1 MDHDDARPGISRIG
15 DPRVVYSNRHG
26 ALADDDVRGPRGD
39 IGRYLRFSWANGGVV
54 TVPFDGRQFHLWEMY
69 RYPIGDYSWEF
80 PRGAA
85 DPDEP
90 IEKTAARELAEETGM
105 EAQELTRM
113 GDIYADT
120 GLIAQP
126 CAVVLA
132 WLSPGAEAKPR
143 RPEPFEAV
151 AGTLAL
157 TIDELT
163 DHLRAGKIRCGL
175 TIAAFHL
182 ARLHLEERNG

>member
-1 MDHDDARPGISRIG
+1 MDREAPISRIG
-15 DPRVVYSNRHG
+15 ESRVVYSNRHG

-54 TVPFDGRQFHLWEMY
+54 IVPFDGRRFHLWEMY
-69 RYPIGDYSWEF
+69 RYPVGRYSWEF

-90 IEKTAARELAEETGM
+90 AERTAARELAEETGM
-105 EAQELTRM
+105 EARALIRLGEV
-113 GDIYADT
+113 YADS
-120 GLIAQP
+120 GLIAES

-132 WLSPGAEAKPR
+132 RLAPDAVAEPR

-151 AGTLAL
+151 AGTVAL
-157 TIDELT
+157 EADAFTDQLRTGTI
-163 DHLRAGKIRCGL
+163 HCGL
-175 TIAAFHL
+175 TIAAFCL
-182 ARLHLEERNG
+182 ARLHLEDA